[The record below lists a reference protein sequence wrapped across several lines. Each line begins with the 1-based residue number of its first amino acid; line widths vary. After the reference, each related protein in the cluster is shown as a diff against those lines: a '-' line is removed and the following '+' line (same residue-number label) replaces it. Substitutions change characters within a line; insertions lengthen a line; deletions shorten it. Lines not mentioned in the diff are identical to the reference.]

1 MVEESVLPILREILP
16 PNPDTYIRTYRVYG
30 LGESMVEERVGEAL
44 LKLGVELGYC
54 ARPGEVDLR
63 VIGSAA
69 QIADADPLI
78 QNAVGD
84 FLYSHDGR
92 TLEETIVRTMTDR
105 GLTLTTA
112 ESCTGGQIAHR
123 ITNIPGSSKP
133 FLCGFVTYSNGAK
146 TRDLGVPETLLAE
159 HGAVSQPVVE
169 SMAQGALARSGADY
183 AIATTGIAGPGG
195 GTDQK
200 PVGLVYIAVAARSG
214 KVISQKHLIPTER
227 ETFKGLVAQT
237 AFRLLLDFIRS

>member
-1 MVEESVLPILREILP
+1 
-16 PNPDTYIRTYRVYG
+16 
-30 LGESMVEERVGEAL
+30 
-44 LKLGVELGYC
+44 
-54 ARPGEVDLR
+54 
-63 VIGSAA
+63 
-69 QIADADPLI
+69 
-78 QNAVGD
+78 
-84 FLYSHDGR
+84 
-92 TLEETIVRTMTDR
+92 
-105 GLTLTTA
+105 
-112 ESCTGGQIAHR
+112 
-123 ITNIPGSSKP
+123 
-133 FLCGFVTYSNGAK
+133 VTYSNGAK